1 MAQDEPAAN
10 ETVRVLHLTDPH
22 LFADKSGEL
31 RGTVTWDSLSRVL
44 DHYEASDWRAER
56 VFVTGDIIQ
65 DDSADAYRHF
75 VDALSR
81 LDLPVHCIPGNHD
94 VRPLMQSHLSAPPFD
109 YCAAI
114 ERGPWLVVG
123 IDSCVNGRPGGRI
136 SDEELERLDSEIE
149 ASDADHVL
157 VCLHHPPVEMNSAW
171 LDTVGLDNRSLFLSR
186 LAQSGRVRAAL
197 FGHVHQAY
205 DSEHGG
211 LRIIGTPSTCRQFMP
226 MSEEF
231 AVDNQPPAYRRIEM
245 HADGS
250 LSTEIVWI
258 EDA

>member
-1 MAQDEPAAN
+1 M
-10 ETVRVLHLTDPH
+10 RVLHLTDPH

-31 RGTVTWDSLSRVL
+31 RGTVTWDSLNRVL

-56 VFVTGDIIQ
+56 VFVTGDLIQ

-94 VRPLMQSHLSAPPFD
+94 VRPLMRSHLSAPPFD
-109 YCAAI
+109 YCASL
-114 ERGPWLVVG
+114 ELGSWLVVG
-123 IDSCVNGRPGGRI
+123 IDSCVDGHPGGRV
-136 SDEELERLDSEIE
+136 SDDELDRLAAEIAGSNAE
-149 ASDADHVL
+149 HVL

-171 LDTVGLDNRSLFLSR
+171 LDTVGLDNRALLLSR
-186 LAQSGRVRAAL
+186 LAQSGRVRVAL

-205 DSEHGG
+205 DQQHGE
-211 LRIIGTPSTCRQFMP
+211 LRIIGTPSTCRQFLP
-226 MSEEF
+226 MSDEF

-245 HADGS
+245 LADGS

>member
-1 MAQDEPAAN
+1 MAQDSSPAN
-10 ETVRVLHLTDPH
+10 ETTRVLHLTDPH

-44 DHYEASDWRAER
+44 DHYESSGWKAER

-65 DDSADAYRHF
+65 DDSAEAYRHF
-75 VDALSR
+75 VEALSS
-81 LDLPVHCIPGNHD
+81 LGLPVHCIPGNHD
-94 VRPLMQSHLSAPPFD
+94 VRPVMRSHLSAAPFD

-114 ERGPWLVVG
+114 ECGRWLVVG
-123 IDSCVNGRPGGRI
+123 IDSCVDGYAGGRV
-136 SDEELERLDSEIE
+136 SDEELERLDAAINR
-149 ASDADHVL
+149 SDAEHVL
-157 VCLHHPPVEMNSAW
+157 VCLHHPPVEMGSAW
-171 LDTVGLDNRSLFLSR
+171 LDTVGLDNRALLLSR
-186 LAQSGRVRAAL
+186 LAQAGRVRAAL
-197 FGHVHQAY
+197 FGHVHQVY
-205 DSEHGG
+205 DEEHGG
-211 LRIIGTPSTCRQFMP
+211 IRILGTPSTCRQFLP

-245 HADGS
+245 GADGS

>member
-1 MAQDEPAAN
+1 M
-10 ETVRVLHLTDPH
+10 RVLHLTDPH

-44 DHYEASDWRAER
+44 DHYQTSDWRAER

-81 LDLPVHCIPGNHD
+81 LGLPVHCIPGNHD
-94 VRPLMQSHLSAPPFD
+94 VRPLMQSLVSAVPFD
-109 YCAAI
+109 YCASI
-114 ERGPWLVVG
+114 EHWPWLVVG
-123 IDSCVNGRPGGRI
+123 IDSCVDGHPGGCV
-136 SDEELERLDSEIE
+136 SDEELARLDTEIE
-149 ASDADHVL
+149 GSDAEHVL

-171 LDTVGLDNRSLFLSR
+171 LDTVGLDNRALLLSQ

-205 DSEHGG
+205 DQQHGD
-211 LRIIGTPSTCRQFMP
+211 LRIIGTPSTCRQFLP
-226 MSEEF
+226 MSDEF
-231 AVDNQPPAYRRIEM
+231 AVDNQPPAYRRLEL

-250 LSTEIVWI
+250 LSTEIVWVQ
-258 EDA
+258 DA